1 MLPDLTE
8 NPETESSDH
17 HDDKVLFHPLCLVAA
32 DML

>member
-17 HDDKVLFHPLCLVAA
+17 HEDKVLFHPLCLVSV
-32 DML
+32 DLL